1 MATAEK
7 TMRAAQVKAFGE
19 IDQVLMMTDSCPI
32 PTLRPP
38 LSAVPNAG
46 ADGEKLI
53 KKEENKKKKKPVT
66 HVLVKVLACSLS
78 PGDCRMLGGYKDIM
92 CTPEKLGSS
101 WPYIPGLDVCGE
113 VTELDPN
120 DDSGRFKV
128 GDRVVGTWDT
138 VGMGGM
144 AEYALV
150 RTDFAATIPKDL
162 TISDV
167 EGAALANSASHALNI
182 LDRAAVKSGERVLII
197 GGSGGLGTLLIQLCK
212 SIGASYVCA
221 VSSDT
226 ELCRSLGA
234 HRAVDYRTELWSD
247 VAEFKKDP
255 FDVVLDLAVGVQAW
269 KDARRSGVLKS
280 GGKGGRF
287 VAVVLN
293 EWHIV
298 IHKYYQLFGFILPPL
313 FRQMSSWF
321 TSFFTPRYKM
331 YIGTANAESIEKVF
345 GALRDRRIGRVV
357 VDKESPHPF
366 TLEGVKAAFR
376 RQESRRGKGKVVVDM
391 SKRE

>member
-234 HRAVDYRTELWSD
+234 HRAVDYRTELW
-247 VAEFKKDP
+247 
-255 FDVVLDLAVGVQAW
+255 
-269 KDARRSGVLKS
+269 
-280 GGKGGRF
+280 
-287 VAVVLN
+287 
-293 EWHIV
+293 
-298 IHKYYQLFGFILPPL
+298 
-313 FRQMSSWF
+313 
-321 TSFFTPRYKM
+321 
-331 YIGTANAESIEKVF
+331 
-345 GALRDRRIGRVV
+345 
-357 VDKESPHPF
+357 
-366 TLEGVKAAFR
+366 
-376 RQESRRGKGKVVVDM
+376 
-391 SKRE
+391 